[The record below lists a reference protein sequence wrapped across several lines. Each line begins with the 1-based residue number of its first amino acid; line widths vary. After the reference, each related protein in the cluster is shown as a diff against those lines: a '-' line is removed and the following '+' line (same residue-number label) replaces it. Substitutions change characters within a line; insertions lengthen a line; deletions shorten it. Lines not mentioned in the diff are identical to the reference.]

1 MGNGVFPFSQYF
13 IQNIEAPLTI
23 QAGAKENVYTG
34 VNAGS
39 KINNAFIE
47 FIGDGGMF
55 KLNSGS
61 ITRTYPC
68 SITFHDFF

>member
-1 MGNGVFPFSQYF
+1 M
-13 IQNIEAPLTI
+13 TI

-39 KINNAFIE
+39 KINNASIE
-47 FIGDGGMF
+47 FIGDGGVF